1 MPPKKKRQSTEKKED
16 KDPQEKEGEKVDEN
30 DAMFDMKVDEKILAY
45 HRNML
50 YEAKVVD
57 RKLIGNP
64 PKPNYFIHYK
74 GWNVKWDEWILDDRI
89 KKWTADNLK
98 ERAELKGKSGKENG
112 EEKGNNTPGRKP
124 SKTAKKR
131 KKKAS
136 KSDSDSDDSDDDTVE
151 QEKPKKEN
159 NKPAERLKCEIKIKI
174 PGALKKQL
182 VNDWEW
188 VTRDRKLADLPKK
201 KHSVTSIMDDYLT
214 SKKRVAAT
222 QKITDEVVQ
231 GIKQYFDKAVG
242 RVLLYKFERPQF
254 KELNEAKKGT
264 SNCDIYGA
272 EHLLRLFV
280 KLPEL
285 LASTDME
292 KDEITV
298 LQGKI
303 GEIVRFIDKK
313 RGDYFSDPYVTTDKD
328 YHEKASQETI

>member
-16 KDPQEKEGEKVDEN
+16 KDPQEKEGEKKVDEN
-30 DAMFDMKVDEKILAY
+30 DASFDMKVDEKILAY

-50 YEAKVVD
+50 YEAKVID
-57 RKLIGNP
+57 RKLVAG
-64 PKPNYFIHYK
+64 KPHYFIHYK
-74 GWNVKWDEWILDDRI
+74 GWNVKWDEWVLDDRV

-124 SKTAKKR
+124 SKTSSKKR
-131 KKKAS
+131 KKKA

-201 KHSVTSIMDDYLT
+201 K
-214 SKKRVAAT
+214 A
-222 QKITDEVVQ
+222 
-231 GIKQYFDKAVG
+231 
-242 RVLLYKFERPQF
+242 
-254 KELNEAKKGT
+254 
-264 SNCDIYGA
+264 
-272 EHLLRLFV
+272 
-280 KLPEL
+280 
-285 LASTDME
+285 
-292 KDEITV
+292 
-298 LQGKI
+298 
-303 GEIVRFIDKK
+303 
-313 RGDYFSDPYVTTDKD
+313 
-328 YHEKASQETI
+328 